1 MARKTKEV
9 TITTEGRDRG
19 KVFIITEMPA
29 SRAEK
34 WAARALLAITRS
46 GVPMPEELRGAGMAA
61 IAIVGLRAILSLSF
75 DDAEPLLDEMM
86 TCVQIKMPALT
97 RPIIDDGTEGEDIEE
112 PETRLLLRSEVL
124 ELHTGF
130 SLAAM
135 TSRLVAAAR
144 EEISEAIQ
152 TSPSPSEPPSPPVSQ
167 PSPS

>member
-19 KVFIITEMPA
+19 KTFIITEMPA

-61 IAIVGLRAILSLSF
+61 IAIVGIRAILSLSF
-75 DDAEPLLDEMM
+75 EDAEPLLDEMM
-86 TCVQIKMPALT
+86 TCVQIKMPAIT
-97 RPIIDDGTEGEDIEE
+97 RPIIEDGTEGEDIEE
-112 PETRLLLRSEVL
+112 PETRLLLRSETL

-130 SLAAM
+130 SVAALASRLAAA
-135 TSRLVAAAR
+135 TQ
-144 EEISEAIQ
+144 EEIFEATQ
-152 TSPSPSEPPSPPVSQ
+152 MSPNPSEPSSPPGTQ
-167 PSPS
+167 PLPN